1 MLIQWRCTAGHLP
14 ELCMH
19 GSFPRAYLC
28 VLMSE
33 VPQHFPLLR
42 PWVCPTPLLLP
53 GSAGDMAIQHTRGC
67 FMAPFLVTAPSPVFY
82 TQNKAGQM

>member
-28 VLMSE
+28 VLMSK
-33 VPQHFPLLR
+33 VPQHFLLPR
-42 PWVCPTPLLLP
+42 PWVCPTLLL
-53 GSAGDMAIQHTRGC
+53 GLLETR
-67 FMAPFLVTAPSPVFY
+67 PFSTPRDVLWPHFL
-82 TQNKAGQM
+82 

>member
-33 VPQHFPLLR
+33 VPQHFLLLR
-42 PWVCPTPLLLP
+42 PWVCPTLLLGLLETWPFSTP
-53 GSAGDMAIQHTRGC
+53 GDVLWPH
-67 FMAPFLVTAPSPVFY
+67 FL
-82 TQNKAGQM
+82 